1 MEIIDIGLNDLEPI
15 SITLDDTKPGS
26 FGGSSGFGGGIELLM
41 NDKKRAAS
49 VSSHVDMD
57 DLDKIEN
64 ELNELTGKGGSSSN
78 YGSSS
83 GNGSGSGSGG
93 GFFESTTKTLSGF
106 GNMFGLGGSTTQSK
120 PDADVGYEKSDS
132 RLGSA
137 TVESIGNSKTWDG
150 FTKLNDIPNEKFE
163 DAPSAAKMSE
173 REKRRKKRAM
183 LKKLEEW
190 REKGLISGNNHFNM
204 DSNYEEIEDEYE
216 TALDDK
222 RKKDSIKLQGW
233 WFMTAIN
240 SVEYLNAA
248 FNPFDLNLDGWG
260 EQVAEDIDSYE
271 EIFAE
276 LHDKYKGG
284 KLSPELSLLLR
295 IGFSAA
301 VVNFSNK
308 ALSSAAPGFNDV
320 IKQSPELMKMF
331 TDATVKSMSNNS
343 PGFAFASNLMNSP
356 DNVNTSFGP
365 PPKPVETKSM
375 PSQMRQMNFT
385 DTPSNRP
392 DISMGRG
399 TMFREQGVE
408 LNNGYSSATAQERSS
423 NVQERSS
430 AVQERSLRP
439 PAPAPTQTQGPSARP
454 EMRGPQTDIDNILS
468 GLKTK
473 AVNIHE
479 RPVAMDA
486 VSVEDVNDSM
496 ISISSLKDVQN
507 ANMPKRTQNRRK
519 NTSNKNTISLDI

>member
-15 SITLDDTKPGS
+15 SISIDEPKPS
-26 FGGSSGFGGGIELLM
+26 FGGATNFGGGIEFLM

-49 VSSHVDMD
+49 LSSHVDMD

-64 ELNELTGKGGSSSN
+64 ELNELSGKTPSGNHSSSSN
-78 YGSSS
+78 NASNS
-83 GNGSGSGSGG
+83 G

-106 GNMFGLGGSTTQSK
+106 GNMFGLGGSNTSQK
-120 PDADVGYEKSDS
+120 PDADIGYEKSDS

-150 FTKLNDIPNEKFE
+150 FTKLNDVPNEKYE

-173 REKRRKKRAM
+173 RDKRRKKRAM

-190 REKGLISGNNHFNM
+190 RDKGLISGNNHFNM

-331 TDATVKSMSNNS
+331 TDATVKSMSNSN

-365 PPKPVETKSM
+365 PPKPVETKTM
-375 PSQMRQMNFT
+375 PPQMRQMNFT
-385 DTPSNRP
+385 ETPSNRP

-399 TMFREQGVE
+399 TMFREQGID
-408 LNNGYSSATAQERSS
+408 LNNGYASAST
-423 NVQERSS
+423 
-430 AVQERSLRP
+430 QERSLRP
-439 PAPAPTQTQGPSARP
+439 PAAAPAPAPSSRP

-496 ISISSLKDVQN
+496 ISISSLRDVQN

>member
-1 MEIIDIGLNDLEPI
+1 MEVIDIGLNDLEPI
-15 SITLDDTKPGS
+15 SISIDEPKSS
-26 FGGSSGFGGGIELLM
+26 FGGGGIELLM

-49 VSSHVDMD
+49 MSSHVDMD

-64 ELNELTGKGGSSSN
+64 ELNELSGKSSSGNN

-83 GNGSGSGSGG
+83 SSGGG
-93 GFFESTTKTLSGF
+93 GFFDSTTKTLSGF
-106 GNMFGLGGSTTQSK
+106 GNMFGLGGGTQSK
-120 PDADVGYEKSDS
+120 SDADIGYEKSDS

-163 DAPSAAKMSE
+163 DAPSATKMSD

-271 EIFAE
+271 EIFSE
-276 LHDKYKGG
+276 LHEKYKGG

-331 TDATVKSMSNNS
+331 TDATVKTMSNNS

-375 PSQMRQMNFT
+375 PPQMRQMNFT

-399 TMFREQGVE
+399 TMFREQGID
-408 LNNGYSSATAQERSS
+408 LNNGYSSASGQERSS
-423 NVQERSS
+423 T
-430 AVQERSLRP
+430 VQERSLRP
-439 PAPAPTQTQGPSARP
+439 PAPAPSQTHGPPSARP

-496 ISISSLKDVQN
+496 ISISSLKDLQN
-507 ANMPKRTQNRRK
+507 TNMPKRTQNRRK

>member
-1 MEIIDIGLNDLEPI
+1 MEVIDIGLNDLEPI
-15 SITLDDTKPGS
+15 SINIDDSPSTTNYGS
-26 FGGSSGFGGGIELLM
+26 GIELLM
-41 NDKKRAAS
+41 NDKRRASNANMN
-49 VSSHVDMD
+49 VELD
-57 DLDKIEN
+57 DLDKLES
-64 ELNELTGKGGSSSN
+64 ELNGLSGRNNNDSSS
-78 YGSSS
+78 SSS
-83 GNGSGSGSGG
+83 GS
-93 GFFESTTKTLSGF
+93 GFFDSTSKTLSGF
-106 GNMFGLGGSTTQSK
+106 GNLFGLGGSSK
-120 PDADVGYEKSDS
+120 SESDNNGYEKNDS
-132 RLGSA
+132 KLGSA
-137 TVESIGNSKTWDG
+137 TSETIGKSKTWDG
-150 FTKLNDIPNEKFE
+150 FTKLSEVPGEKFE
-163 DAPSAAKMSE
+163 DAPSSAKLSE

-190 REKGLISGNNHFNM
+190 RDKGLISGNNHFNM
-204 DSNYEEIEDEYE
+204 DSNYDEIEDEYE
-216 TALDDK
+216 TALEDK

-240 SVEYLNAA
+240 SVEYMNAV

-331 TDATVKSMSNNS
+331 TDATVKSMNNTS
-343 PGFAFASNLMNSP
+343 PGFAFASNLMNKP
-356 DNVNTSFGP
+356 DQVNTSFGP
-365 PPKPVETKSM
+365 PPRPVETKNS
-375 PSQMRQMNFT
+375 PPPAKQMQFT
-385 DTPSNRP
+385 EQPSNRP
-392 DISMGRG
+392 DISIGRG
-399 TMFREQGVE
+399 AMFREQGVD
-408 LNNGYSSATAQERSS
+408 LNGGYSDANSRPILQERS
-423 NVQERSS
+423 VRS
-430 AVQERSLRP
+430 QP
-439 PAPAPTQTQGPSARP
+439 PAPVPIQQSYAPPPPTRP

-479 RPVAMDA
+479 QRPPSRNDTDVIA
-486 VSVEDVNDSM
+486 EDVNDSM
-496 ISISSLKDVQN
+496 ISISSLKDMQN
-507 ANMPKRTQNRRK
+507 TNMPKRTSNRRK
-519 NTSNKNTISLDI
+519 NSSNKNTISLDI